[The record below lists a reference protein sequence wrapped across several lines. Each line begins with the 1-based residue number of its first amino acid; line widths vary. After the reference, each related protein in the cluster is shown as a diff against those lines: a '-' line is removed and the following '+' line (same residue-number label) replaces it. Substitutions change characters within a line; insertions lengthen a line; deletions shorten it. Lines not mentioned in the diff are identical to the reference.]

1 MFLQEW
7 EVCRLENNTLDNSN
21 IHINVLPTKKFKTT
35 MVTFKFMAPL
45 DYKTITAR
53 SILSKVLVRATQ
65 QWPNDKALNRHL
77 SSLYGA
83 YINSFVSKFKDKH
96 VITISLEIANERYL
110 KDSTPLFEKG
120 LKTLKE
126 LIWNP
131 LIIDEQFNE
140 NYVAQEK
147 SLLTKKLEAMIDNKA
162 QYSFLKLMNHMFE
175 NEPYKYL
182 ATGQVEQIPHVTAK
196 NLYDTYKSMLHNDD
210 CAIYVVGNVDKQNV
224 IDMIQENFEI
234 QPFKLER
241 NTQPD
246 LINHYESPKFI
257 IDEDEVDQAK
267 LNLGYRF
274 PTYYGKDNYYAFVVL
289 NMMFGGDPSSVLF
302 NEVREKQSLAYS
314 IHSQVDGKNG
324 FLFVLSGVSAAKYE
338 LAKDTILDEFE
349 KLKNGDFEDGKL
361 DLAKK
366 IIISHRH
373 ESTDRPKSI
382 IELLHNQVL
391 LDNSQSEE
399 EFITAINAVTRED
412 VIKLANEA
420 KLDTIYVLTKGGQTK

>member
-1 MFLQEW
+1 M
-7 EVCRLENNTLDNSN
+7 ENNTLDNSN

-224 IDMIQENFEI
+224 IDTIQENFNI
-234 QPFKLER
+234 KPFKF
-241 NTQPD
+241 
-246 LINHYESPKFI
+246 ESNNRPEHIDQNKSSKFI
-257 IDEDEVDQAK
+257 IDNDEVDQAK

-274 PTYYGKDNYYAFVVL
+274 PTYFGKKNYYAFVVL

-314 IHSQVDGKNG
+314 IHSQIDGKNG
-324 FLFVLSGVSAAKYE
+324 FLFVLSGVSASKYE
-338 LAKDTILDEFE
+338 IAKDTILDEFE
-349 KLKNGDFEDGKL
+349 KLKNGNFDDDKL
-361 DLAKK
+361 ELAKK

-391 LDNSQSEE
+391 LDKPQSEE

-420 KLDTIYVLTKGGQTK
+420 MLDTIYVLTKGGQSE

>member
-1 MFLQEW
+1 M
-7 EVCRLENNTLDNSN
+7 ENNTLDNSN

-110 KDSTPLFEKG
+110 KDLTPLFEKG

-224 IDMIQENFEI
+224 IDTIQENFNI
-234 QPFKLER
+234 KPFKF
-241 NTQPD
+241 
-246 LINHYESPKFI
+246 ESNNRPEHIDQNKSSKFI
-257 IDEDEVDQAK
+257 IDNDEVDQAK

-274 PTYYGKDNYYAFVVL
+274 PTYFGKENYYAFVVL

-314 IHSQVDGKNG
+314 IHSQIDGKNG
-324 FLFVLSGVSAAKYE
+324 FLFVLSGVSASKYE
-338 LAKDTILDEFE
+338 IAKDTILDEFE
-349 KLKNGDFEDGKL
+349 KLKNGNFDDDKL
-361 DLAKK
+361 ELAKK

-391 LDNSQSEE
+391 LDKPQSEE

-420 KLDTIYVLTKGGQTK
+420 MLDTIYVLTKGGQSE

>member
-147 SLLTKKLEAMIDNKA
+147 SLLTKKPEAMIDNKA

-224 IDMIQENFEI
+224 IDTIQENFNI
-234 QPFKLER
+234 KPFKF
-241 NTQPD
+241 
-246 LINHYESPKFI
+246 ESNNRPEHIDPNKSSKFI
-257 IDEDEVDQAK
+257 IDNDEVDQAK

-274 PTYYGKDNYYAFVVL
+274 PTYFGKENYYAFVVL

-314 IHSQVDGKNG
+314 IHSQIDGKNG
-324 FLFVLSGVSAAKYE
+324 FLFVLSGVSASKYE
-338 LAKDTILDEFE
+338 IAKDTILDEFE
-349 KLKNGDFEDGKL
+349 KLKNGNFDDDKL
-361 DLAKK
+361 ELAKK

-391 LDNSQSEE
+391 LDKPQSEE

-420 KLDTIYVLTKGGQTK
+420 MLDTIYVLTKGGQSE

>member
-1 MFLQEW
+1 M
-7 EVCRLENNTLDNSN
+7 ENKKLDYSN

-224 IDMIQENFEI
+224 IDTIQENFNI
-234 QPFKLER
+234 KPFKF
-241 NTQPD
+241 
-246 LINHYESPKFI
+246 ESNNRPEHIDQNKSSKFI
-257 IDEDEVDQAK
+257 IDNDEVDQAK

-274 PTYYGKDNYYAFVVL
+274 PTYFGKENYYAFVVL

-314 IHSQVDGKNG
+314 IHSQIDGKNG
-324 FLFVLSGVSAAKYE
+324 FLFVLSGVSASKYE
-338 LAKDTILDEFE
+338 IAKDTILDEFE
-349 KLKNGDFEDGKL
+349 KLKNGNFDDDKL
-361 DLAKK
+361 ELAKK

-391 LDNSQSEE
+391 LDKPQSEE

-420 KLDTIYVLTKGGQTK
+420 MLDTIYVLTKGGQSE